1 MPLRD
6 SVFGINLLIQ
16 AQAEERF
23 AVGNKGELKM
33 KQFKQAGK
41 QKERNKKNDEGKDIR
56 TKTRNSAVLFRR
68 QRATVR
74 LRVVLCA
81 SKGSREEVRLGLSL
95 ISMYLNLSCQP
106 LEASSVEFSV
116 PSLHTTQSQRWG
128 QRDTPA
134 SAASPPGRPAVGG
147 LPDLEADRLPHVHA
161 SRGRCPAI
169 LGFSEMLKPDSIF
182 LHSGPLIFDSEA
194 IL

>member
-68 QRATVR
+68 QRATIR

-81 SKGSREEVRLGLSL
+81 SKGSREKVRLGLSL

-106 LEASSVEFSV
+106 RRLLQLSSLSPLCTPPRAKGGGRETPRPPQRAPLAGRRSV
-116 PSLHTTQSQRWG
+116 GFLIWRRTGFLTSMR
-128 QRDTPA
+128 
-134 SAASPPGRPAVGG
+134 PGAGALRSWAFPK
-147 LPDLEADRLPHVHA
+147 
-161 SRGRCPAI
+161 C
-169 LGFSEMLKPDSIF
+169 
-182 LHSGPLIFDSEA
+182 
-194 IL
+194 